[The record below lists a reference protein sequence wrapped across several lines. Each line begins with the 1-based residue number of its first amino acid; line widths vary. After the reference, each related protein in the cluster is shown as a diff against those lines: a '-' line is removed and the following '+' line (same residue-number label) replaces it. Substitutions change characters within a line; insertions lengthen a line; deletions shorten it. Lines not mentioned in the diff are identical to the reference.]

1 MDMAFEA
8 MSIGLAFIGLIALIE
23 IYFEHKQKSRTNAT
37 LIWGVVIILM
47 GFLQAISFLLPVD
60 TMIISFIIA
69 GVCIILARPR
79 R

>member
-1 MDMAFEA
+1 MAFEA
-8 MSIGLAFIGLIALIE
+8 MSVALVFIGLIALIE
-23 IYFEHKQKSRTNAT
+23 IYFEHKQKSKTNAT
-37 LIWGVVIILM
+37 SIWGVVVILM

-60 TMIISFIIA
+60 SMILSFIIA